1 MPAYALV
8 STLEPSNCLIPAS
21 VDEPMSKNAKNL
33 ERSFLWMLGS
43 SLMAFLIAA
52 SGGAVF
58 TLLGTP
64 LPWAL
69 GALTAAAIASIFYN
83 RWPMPAPARTLARP
97 VVGVLAGSAF
107 TPDVVAQ
114 SVNWW
119 NELLIVAFYTIAVS
133 ALGFFLIRRFGD
145 RNPATAFFSAVPG
158 GLGEL
163 SLLGDQYG
171 GQARS
176 IAFVHSVR
184 IVSVVF
190 VVPFLLMPET
200 RANIT
205 SAPPPNF
212 IDLSLLVAAGVGGY
226 LLGRRGRFP
235 GGELVASMLLSA
247 LIHGLGLT
255 SAAPPPVVV
264 ILAQILIGAV
274 TGSRFSG
281 TTLQQ
286 LRQTGVLA
294 VSWVA
299 ILLSSAILA
308 AYLATSVS
316 EMPFG
321 ALLLALA
328 PGGTAEMIII
338 ALSLGIDVA
347 FVALCQICRIFMA
360 LAFAPIIFAMIDR
373 NTSRERD
380 P

>member
-1 MPAYALV
+1 
-8 STLEPSNCLIPAS
+8 
-21 VDEPMSKNAKNL
+21 MSRTAKDPK
-33 ERSFLWMLGS
+33 RSFMSVLHS

-52 SGGAVF
+52 TGGAVF

-69 GALTAAAIASIFYN
+69 GALTAAAIASIFYD
-83 RWPMPAPARTLARP
+83 RWPMPAPARALARP

-119 NELLIVAFYTIAVS
+119 NELLIVALYTIAIS

-163 SLLGDQYG
+163 SLLGEHYG
-171 GQARS
+171 GQVRS
-176 IAFVHSVR
+176 IALVHSIR

-190 VVPFLLMPET
+190 VVPFLLLPET
-200 RANIT
+200 QASLS
-205 SAPPPNF
+205 SAPPPSF
-212 IDLSLLVAAGVGGY
+212 TDLFLLLAAGVGGY

-247 LIHGLGLT
+247 LVHGLGLT
-255 SAAPPPVVV
+255 SASPPVILV

-281 TTLQQ
+281 TTLRQ
-286 LRQTGVLA
+286 LRQTGFLA
-294 VSWVA
+294 LTWAV

-308 AYLATSVS
+308 AYLATTVS

-360 LAFAPIIFAMIDR
+360 LAFAPIIFAMINR
-373 NTSRERD
+373 NIKGEDD